1 MYLNRNLIHYQVEQ
15 FQSKESCVIMEKVVY
30 FVSHIFKIVN
40 ELIIKLDL
48 SEHILS
54 KIYIYKFYIFL
65 KSLKFKN
72 HKDPVNFLNLPF
84 GIDGSE
90 KWFIEL
96 WNYTLVPFLNDLI
109 KMKIMTRNKNNF
121 LKHQNDESLK
131 LLDTSYVSDW
141 VVNNYVWHKNVN
153 KTNNSICTVNQRL
166 FRLKSFNEIISGSI
180 RISSSSDDL
189 EIQATE
195 NNCSNK
201 HLVSVKKCVILFYFF
216 KLKYTTFKISMLNR
230 LQKAAQQNQNS
241 PKDDTSSGCFDSSN
255 SSNSHS
261 PKSESPTNI
270 PILNFQESQYLND
283 QNFMDPNK
291 HIRPLLMTK
300 ISAKNS
306 KIESAL

>member
-1 MYLNRNLIHYQVEQ
+1 M
-15 FQSKESCVIMEKVVY
+15 
-30 FVSHIFKIVN
+30 
-40 ELIIKLDL
+40 
-48 SEHILS
+48 
-54 KIYIYKFYIFL
+54 
-65 KSLKFKN
+65 
-72 HKDPVNFLNLPF
+72 NLPF

-96 WNYTLVPFLNDLI
+96 WNYTLVPLLNDLI

-166 FRLKSFNEIISGSI
+166 FRLKSFNEIISGNI

-201 HLVSVKKCVILFYFF
+201 HLVSVINNCVVFHIFF
-216 KLKYTTFKISMLNR
+216 
-230 LQKAAQQNQNS
+230 
-241 PKDDTSSGCFDSSN
+241 
-255 SSNSHS
+255 
-261 PKSESPTNI
+261 
-270 PILNFQESQYLND
+270 
-283 QNFMDPNK
+283 
-291 HIRPLLMTK
+291 
-300 ISAKNS
+300 
-306 KIESAL
+306 